1 MKKLIVDCHTGPR
14 SRTRARSMSL
24 ISQRNSFSPF
34 DARTLAFG
42 ATDATGPGFARA
54 TATADVVAAR
64 AFAVQFI
71 GANYSSRAFATAT
84 RTAAGTF
91 AGSGAAEGVS
101 PSRVISTLPRS
112 RAPSSMPMRGVSTLP
127 STWLLGPSRTL
138 PLAFKLPCTVPLITM
153 SRASMSAVTR
163 PFGPT
168 VTQPFVSRILPCVSP
183 SMMRSDVPVIS
194 PRIFRPALIVDGP
207 PFIRAD
213 TWAGDATTGTSG
225 TAGVDGAT
233 ATTGVAL
240 TLGDFIDAACGV
252 SCNFIGAGAGVF
264 EAGED
269 GLASLGLRHIS
280 VASQEEFRRILRR
293 AGRHPDWCEL

>member
-34 DARTLAFG
+34 DVRTLAFE

-54 TATADVVAAR
+54 AATAEVVAER

-71 GANYSSRAFATAT
+71 CANYSFRELAAAT

-91 AGSGAAEGVS
+91 ARSGAAEGVS

-112 RAPSSMPMRGVSTLP
+112 RAPSSIPMRGVSTLP

-168 VTQPFVSRILPCVSP
+168 VTQPFVSRILPCASP
-183 SMMRSDVPVIS
+183 SIVRSDVPVIS

-207 PFIRAD
+207 PFAEPD
-213 TWAGDATTGTSG
+213 ACGAGAARIAAAIGG
-225 TAGVDGAT
+225 GAT
-233 ATTGVAL
+233 ATTGVGL
-240 TLGDFIDAACGV
+240 TLDDCTATSRGV
-252 SCNFIGAGAGVF
+252 SCNFIGAGASVF
-264 EAGED
+264 DAGED

-280 VASQEEFRRILRR
+280 VASQEKVQEDP
-293 AGRHPDWCEL
+293 APGWQAS